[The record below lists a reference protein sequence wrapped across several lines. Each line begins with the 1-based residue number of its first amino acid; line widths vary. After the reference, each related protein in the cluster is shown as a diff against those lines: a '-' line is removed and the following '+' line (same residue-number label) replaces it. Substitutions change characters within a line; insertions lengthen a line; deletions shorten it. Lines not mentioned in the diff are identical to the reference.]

1 MARDARPEV
10 DWPQYLAKFHSERAG
25 ITEDVLAHAR
35 DRAGRTPY
43 DWAADAIPSGA
54 AVIDLACGSGPM
66 AAHVQSTYVGFD
78 LSAAEL
84 AAAAQKRLPVARADA
99 TRLPLGDGI
108 AEAVVMSM
116 ALMLVPLAQTLAEV
130 RRVLRPGGTFV
141 ATVPTNRPM
150 PAGDWLRY
158 ARLCVALRHPG
169 LSYPNDRSLADAD
182 TAFRAAGLTLHTD
195 EERAFMCDVPDEDVG
210 DQLLASLYLP
220 DVAPDRFAAGRKVV
234 RRWVGTEIA
243 TPIRLLVARG

>member
-1 MARDARPEV
+1 MASDARPDV
-10 DWPQYLAKFHSERAG
+10 DWPQYLATFHSERAG
-25 ITEDVLAHAR
+25 ITEDVLGHAR
-35 DRAGRTPY
+35 DKGGRTPY
-43 DWAADAIPSGA
+43 DWAADAVPSGA
-54 AVIDLACGSGPM
+54 AVVDLACGSGAM
-66 AAHVQSTYVGFD
+66 AAHLQGAYVGFD

-99 TRLPLGDGI
+99 TRLPLADGS

-130 RRVLRPGGTFV
+130 RRVLRPGGAFV

-150 PAGDWLRY
+150 PARDWLRY

-169 LSYPNDRSLADAD
+169 LSYPNDGPLQEADE
-182 TAFRAAGLTLHTD
+182 AFGEAGLTLHTD
-195 EERAFMCDVPDEDVG
+195 EERTFMCDVSDENVSE
-210 DQLLASLYLP
+210 QLLASLYLP

-234 RRWVGTEIA
+234 HRWVGSRIA